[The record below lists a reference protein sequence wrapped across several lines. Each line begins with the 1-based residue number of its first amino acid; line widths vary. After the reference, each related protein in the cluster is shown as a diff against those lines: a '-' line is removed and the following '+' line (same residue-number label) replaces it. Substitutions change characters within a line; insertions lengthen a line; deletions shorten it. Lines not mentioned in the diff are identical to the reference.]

1 MRSFAA
7 GLFVVLALSACG
19 GSSNPT
25 TAVPST
31 AATPSQLAPSPGS
44 LPTTNGGGFCA
55 DREYALNAA
64 TLVGAGELPWGQL
77 VAYVVATQ
85 AIIKADAGSA
95 PTSKA
100 AFKVRQLALVLHT
113 LALSVKG
120 SVENYAD
127 DYSSQLWA
135 HHLPEVVSE
144 VSRANGCP
152 P

>member
-1 MRSFAA
+1 M
-7 GLFVVLALSACG
+7 
-19 GSSNPT
+19 
-25 TAVPST
+25 
-31 AATPSQLAPSPGS
+31 
-44 LPTTNGGGFCA
+44 
-55 DREYALNAA
+55 
-64 TLVGAGELPWGQL
+64 
-77 VAYVVATQ
+77 ATQ

-120 SVENYAD
+120 SVENWD

-144 VSRANGCP
+144 VSRANSCP